1 MTDQEEKEEQKIES
15 EGEKAHYLIK
25 SDEWKWAKRK
35 LLHKLSNLDSVKTLK
50 ETEDVGLEIRSR
62 KQTIAIILDWLDD
75 IEGVAQQ
82 HREQSPNKTALK
94 ETEEEDYLHNEE
106 DDYK

>member
-1 MTDQEEKEEQKIES
+1 MDDQEIKEENQIQI

-25 SDEWKWAKRK
+25 SDDWKWAKRK
-35 LLHKLSNLDSVKTLK
+35 LLQKLSNLDSVKTLK

-62 KQTIAIILDWLDD
+62 KQTIALILDWLDE

-82 HREQSPNKTALK
+82 HGEQSPNKIAL
-94 ETEEEDYLHNEE
+94 EQAEEEDYIHENNDEE
-106 DDYK
+106 